1 MRLGAICTP
10 FELSLPLDYPK
21 KGENSTFF
29 VVERNRIKRTS
40 LSSKFLSNFARRK
53 SNERL

>member
-10 FELSLPLDYPK
+10 FELSLLLDYPK